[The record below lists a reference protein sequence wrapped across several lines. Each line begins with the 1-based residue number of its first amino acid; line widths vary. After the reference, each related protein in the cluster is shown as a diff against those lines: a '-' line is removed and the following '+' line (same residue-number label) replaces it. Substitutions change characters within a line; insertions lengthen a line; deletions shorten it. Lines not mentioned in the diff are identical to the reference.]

1 MKKYLQIFKVSFEE
15 EFAYRF
21 NFILWRFRNVIQILM
36 TYFVWNAVYSDPGKV
51 IFGYD
56 RAKILTYVF
65 GTVIVR
71 SLVMSAR
78 SMDVGNDISTGDLS
92 NYLIKPMNYF
102 KYFFTRDA
110 ASKIL
115 NLIFAIGEFLLLL
128 LILRPPFVIQTNLI
142 SILGFLIALVLAM
155 CIYSLILFLLSSIPF
170 WVPELGWSSQF
181 LVAVVIVEVLSG
193 MVFPINILPHPLQ
206 SVILVTPFPYL
217 IYFPV
222 EIYLGNIKG
231 LAILGGILV
240 SAAWTGILWISL
252 NVVWKKGLK
261 VYQAFGR

>member
-1 MKKYLQIFKVSFEE
+1 MKKYLQIFKISFEE
-15 EFAYRF
+15 EFAYKF
-21 NFILWRFRNVIQILM
+21 NFILWRVRNVIQILM
-36 TYFVWNAVYSDPGKV
+36 AYYVWCAVYSVPDKI

-56 RAKILTYVF
+56 RIKILTYVF
-65 GTVIVR
+65 GTMIVR
-71 SLVMSAR
+71 ALVMSAR

-92 NYLIKPMNYF
+92 NYLIKPINYF

-115 NLIFAIGEFLLLL
+115 NLIFAIVEFLLLFI
-128 LILRPPFVIQTNLI
+128 ILRPPFIFQTNLI
-142 SILGFLIALVLAM
+142 SILGFLIAVILAM

-193 MVFPINILPHPLQ
+193 MVFPINILPNALQ
-206 SVILVTPFPYL
+206 SIILATPFPYL

-222 EIYLGNIKG
+222 EVYLGNIKG
-231 LAILGGILV
+231 LAMLGGIMV
-240 SAAWTGILWISL
+240 SAAWMGILWISL
-252 NVVWKKGLK
+252 NIVWKKGLK

>member
-1 MKKYLQIFKVSFEE
+1 MKKYLQIFKISFEE
-15 EFAYRF
+15 EFAYKL

-36 TYFVWNAVYSDPGKV
+36 TYFVWSMVYSDPGKI

-65 GTVIVR
+65 GIMIVR
-71 SLVMSAR
+71 ALVMSAR

-110 ASKIL
+110 ASKLL
-115 NLIFAIGEFLLLL
+115 NLVFAVVEFLLLFI
-128 LILRPPFVIQTNLI
+128 ILKPPFVFQTNLL
-142 SILGFLIALVLAM
+142 SILGFLIALILAI

-193 MVFPINILPHPLQ
+193 MVFPINILPHVLQ
-206 SVILVTPFPYL
+206 SIILATPFPYL

-222 EIYLGNIKG
+222 EVYLGNVTG
-231 LAILGGILV
+231 WAMFGGIMV
-240 SAAWTGILWISL
+240 AAAWAGILWLSL
-252 NVVWKKGLK
+252 NIVWKKGLK

>member
-1 MKKYLQIFKVSFEE
+1 MKKYLQIFKISFEE
-15 EFAYRF
+15 EFAYKL

-36 TYFVWNAVYSDPGKV
+36 TYFVWSMVYSDPGKI

-65 GTVIVR
+65 GIMIVR
-71 SLVMSAR
+71 ALVMSAR

-110 ASKIL
+110 ASKLL
-115 NLIFAIGEFLLLL
+115 NLVFAVVEFLLLFI
-128 LILRPPFVIQTNLI
+128 ILKPPFVFQTNLL
-142 SILGFLIALVLAM
+142 SILGFLIALILAI

-193 MVFPINILPHPLQ
+193 MVFPINILPHVLQ
-206 SVILVTPFPYL
+206 SIILATPFPYL

-222 EIYLGNIKG
+222 EVYLGNITG
-231 LAILGGILV
+231 WAMFGGIMV
-240 SAAWTGILWISL
+240 AAAWAGILWLSL
-252 NVVWKKGLK
+252 NIVWKKGLK

>member
-1 MKKYLQIFKVSFEE
+1 MKKYLQIFKISFEE
-15 EFAYRF
+15 EFAYKF

-36 TYFVWNAVYSDPGKV
+36 TYFVWSAVYADPGKI

-65 GTVIVR
+65 GIMIVR
-71 SLVMSAR
+71 ALVMSAR

-92 NYLIKPMNYF
+92 NYLIKPMSYF

-110 ASKIL
+110 ASKLL
-115 NLIFAIGEFLLLL
+115 NLVFAVAEFLLLF
-128 LILRPPFVIQTNLI
+128 LILRPPFVFQTNFVSIFGFFVALI
-142 SILGFLIALVLAM
+142 LAM
-155 CIYSLILFLLSSIPF
+155 CMYSLILFLLSSIPF

-193 MVFPINILPHPLQ
+193 MVFPINILPNVLQ
-206 SVILVTPFPYL
+206 SIILTTPFPYL

-222 EIYLGNIKG
+222 QVYLGNITG
-231 LAILGGILV
+231 WAMFGGIMV
-240 SAAWTGILWISL
+240 SVAWTGVLWISL